1 MILTIIRNAQMHTY
15 IHGDMYVHTHTHTM
29 LGLSCDSELW
39 HQKMQPLVSVAA
51 AVAANRAAMP
61 QVSSAPELTTF
72 EHCPC

>member
-1 MILTIIRNAQMHTY
+1 
-15 IHGDMYVHTHTHTM
+15 M

-39 HQKMQPLVSVAA
+39 HQRMQPLVSVAA

-72 EHCPC
+72 VHCPC